1 MITALRAVCGWKP
14 VRPFSLVAA
23 SVLLMPVGC
32 TTPERAQSAMAPP
45 AVPVSTGIAVEETV
59 PIEIQSVGTVEPFMA
74 VEVKPQVGGQL
85 LNARF
90 VEGADVSKGDLLFE
104 IDPRT
109 YRAALRQ
116 AEAAVAKDLA
126 QLNQA
131 EANLARDRAQLKN
144 AEADAARYAELGKR
158 GVAPRMQT
166 EQTRTAAEMAREAV
180 RADEAAIVS
189 ARAALESDRAAV
201 ERAKLDLGYCEIRTP
216 ISGRTGNRLV
226 HPGNVVKANDTTL
239 IVINQIVP
247 IFVAFGVP
255 ERQLDIIAAKNAA
268 RRLPVR
274 ASFEDADKIVHGTLT
289 VIDNKVDPATGMIRL
304 KGAFNNDERLLWPG
318 RFVNVVLTLDT
329 QKATV
334 VPAEAIQAGQQ
345 GPFVYI
351 VKQDQSVE
359 PRPVTAG
366 RGAGSKVII
375 EKGVAPGETVVT
387 DGQSRLYPGAHIQ
400 AASAPKA
407 GGQAR

>member
-1 MITALRAVCGWKP
+1 
-14 VRPFSLVAA
+14 
-23 SVLLMPVGC
+23 
-32 TTPERAQSAMAPP
+32 
-45 AVPVSTGIAVEETV
+45 
-59 PIEIQSVGTVEPFMA
+59 MA

-90 VEGADVSKGDLLFE
+90 VEGTDVKKGDLLFE
-104 IDPRT
+104 IDPRIFH
-109 YRAALRQ
+109 AALRQ
-116 AEAAVAKDLA
+116 AEAAVSKDLA

-144 AEADAARYAELGKR
+144 AEADAARYAELEKR

-166 EQTRTAAEMAREAV
+166 DQTRTAAEMAREAV

-201 ERAKLDLGYCEIRTP
+201 ERARLDLSYCEIRAP
-216 ISGRTGNRLV
+216 ISGRTGNLLV
-226 HPGNVVKANDTTL
+226 HPGNVVKADDTNL
-239 IVINQIVP
+239 IVINQIAP

-255 ERQLDIIAAKNAA
+255 ERELNIIKAKNAA

-274 ASFEDADKIVHGTLT
+274 ALFDDSDKIVQGTLA

-304 KGAFNNDERLLWPG
+304 KASFTNDERLLWPG

-329 QKATV
+329 RKATV
-334 VPAEAIQAGQQ
+334 VPSEAVQAGQQ
-345 GPFVYI
+345 GPFVYV

-366 RGAGSKVII
+366 PGAGAKVII

-407 GGQAR
+407 GEQAK